1 MADQKF
7 FSKKKHSEKK
17 WILIIG
23 IILVLVIFILWPL
36 WGMDNK
42 MYEGL
47 NALFAGLAFIGLVY
61 TIFKQQDDFN
71 EQISEMRK
79 DRVDSMVLNYT
90 GLIRDSVKNLYVL
103 YDMIGA
109 NKKELKGI
117 DVLKDYEKHFLTIK
131 SWFKGDIKRMPT
143 DEEIRNEVALVP
155 HYSVIMVPVASTC
168 YSALNKIICIIDD
181 CQCDEYYRNL
191 LKKDLWMII
200 SPIPSTFLHFLY
212 ISLLMN
218 YPKREVEKS
227 LQYFPANIYKN
238 DFVEN
243 YFNICLCKSE
253 DDMFNYVKSN
263 INIHP

>member
-1 MADQKF
+1 MADQEAS
-7 FSKKKHSEKK
+7 SKKKRSEKK
-17 WILIIG
+17 WILIVG
-23 IILVLVIFILWPL
+23 IILVLVIFIIWPL
-36 WGMDNK
+36 WGTDNK

-47 NALFAGLAFIGLVY
+47 NAVFAGLAFVGLVY

-103 YDMIGA
+103 YDMIGID
-109 NKKELKGI
+109 KKESKGI
-117 DVLKDYEKHFLTIK
+117 DVLKEYQIHFLTIK

-143 DEEIRNEVALVP
+143 DKEIYDEVALIP
-155 HYSVIMVPVASTC
+155 HYSVIMVPVASAC
-168 YSALNKIICIIDD
+168 NSALNKIISIIED
-181 CQCDEYYRNL
+181 CQCDEDYRKL

-200 SPIPSTFLHFLY
+200 SPIPSTFLNLLY
-212 ISLLMN
+212 VSLLMN
-218 YPKREVEKS
+218 YSKNDVEKS
-227 LQYFPANIYKN
+227 LQYFPPKIYKD
-238 DFVEN
+238 DFGEK
-243 YFNICLCKSE
+243 YFNICSCENE